1 MSSYTLSALA
11 GAGAQ
16 FFDDSGNVLSGGKVY
31 TYQAGTTTPAATYID
46 NLGASVNSNPV
57 VLDAAGRT
65 PAEIWLP
72 AGDRF
77 KFVVKTSTDTLI
89 GTYDNIPGINDPFSE
104 NDLLSNVTG
113 TNTIAATA
121 SPTITSY
128 STGAAYSFIA
138 ANTNSGAC
146 TLSID
151 GLTAK
156 NITKAGAQALAAG
169 DIQAG
174 MLVYVH
180 YDGTRFQLIGNSVY
194 GGNVTNATISGGT
207 ASGVAIAGG
216 SVSGLATDLAIADGG
231 TGASTALTAFDNL
244 KQAASA
250 TYVGAVELATD
261 AEVITGTDTAR
272 AMTPASF
279 RAGNIVSG
287 AAVASTSGTSIDF
300 TGIPAWAKRITI
312 LFAGVSTSGTSVMQV
327 QVGAGSVLTSGYL
340 GATSTTS
347 GAGTAASVNSTGFL
361 TAEAGASTYVRHG
374 IATLCKINGN
384 QWVFSSMLG
393 NSDTARTTAGGGSV
407 SLSGDLD
414 RIRVTT
420 VGGTDTF
427 DAGTINVMWE

>member
-1 MSSYTLSALA
+1 MASYTLSALA

-16 FFDDSGNVLSGGKVY
+16 FFDDSGNVLSGGKIY
-31 TYQAGTTTPAATYID
+31 TYQAGTTTLAATYTN
-46 NLGASVNSNPV
+46 NLGSATNTNPI
-57 VLDAAGRT
+57 VLDAAGRV
-65 PAEIWLP
+65 PQEIWFP
-72 AGDRF
+72 VGSKF

-89 GTYDNIPGINDPFSE
+89 GTYDNIPSINDPYSE
-104 NDLLSNVTG
+104 GNLLSNVTG

-128 STGAAYSFIA
+128 STGAAYSFVA

-207 ASGVAIAGG
+207 ASGVTITGG
-216 SVSGLATDLAIADGG
+216 SVSGLLTDLAIADGG

-261 AEVITGTDTAR
+261 AEVIAGTDTVR

-287 AAVASTSGTSIDF
+287 SAVASTSGTSIDF
-300 TGIPAWAKRITI
+300 TGIPAWAKRINI

-340 GATSTTS
+340 GT
-347 GAGTAASVNSTGFL
+347 GAGLVTGVGCALNSAGFL
-361 TAEAGASTYVRHG
+361 TSDAGSASQIRHG

-393 NSDTARTTAGGGSV
+393 NSDAGRAGIGGGSV